1 MIFINNLRVDMKEL
15 EPLFTTA
22 QTAKKLNISKGVLQ
36 NSRCS
41 GIGVVIPYTRIGGSI
56 RYKQSDIERYIEEN
70 TFNNTG
76 EFREVR

>member
-1 MIFINNLRVDMKEL
+1 MNEL
-15 EPLFTTA
+15 EQLFTTA

-56 RYKQSDIERYIEEN
+56 RYRQSDIERYIEEN

-76 EFREVR
+76 ECKEVR